1 MSPLLARWNRR
12 CAVPVVLLAIAA
24 ATGCV
29 HQTHNKVVPSFP
41 LPRELEKVGH
51 PTYRVE
57 PPDILDINSLST
69 IPLPPYKVR
78 ALDTLAIRVPEAAV
92 LDKDNPIEGLYSV
105 DPEGAVSLGDTYG
118 KVTVVGMTL
127 PEAKA
132 AVRKLVE
139 SKLKEPRVD
148 VELADSR
155 ATQQIRG
162 RHLIR
167 PDGTINLGEY
177 GSVYVTGATIAEAKK
192 LIEDHLRQYL
202 KDPEVTVDVLAY
214 NSKVY
219 YVILDGAGSGQQLYR
234 LPATGN
240 ETVLDALCQVSGL
253 TTVSD
258 PQRIWISRP
267 GPEGQESVLPVDWR
281 GTTELGQVRTNYQV
295 LPGDRIFVQGYPLVS
310 LDSKMAR
317 ILAPIERVFGITL
330 LGSSTVFN
338 LKNGGQG
345 GFGNQG
351 GGFP

>member
-1 MSPLLARWNRR
+1 MTLSLAWLTRR
-12 CAVPVVLLAIAA
+12 GPVPVVLLAIAVA
-24 ATGCV
+24 NGCAHV
-29 HQTHNKVVPSFP
+29 QPKPIPSFP

-51 PTYRVE
+51 PTYKVE
-57 PPDILDINSLST
+57 PPDILEINSLQT
-69 IPLPPYKVR
+69 IPLPPYKIR
-78 ALDTLAIRVPEAAV
+78 SLDTLGIRVPEAAV
-92 LDKDNPIEGLYSV
+92 LDKDNPIEGYFTV
-105 DPEGAVSLGDTYG
+105 DPEGMVNLGDTYG
-118 KVTVVGMTL
+118 RVSVVGMTL

-139 SKLKEPRVD
+139 QKLKEPRVD
-148 VELADSR
+148 VELVDSR

-177 GSVYVTGATIAEAKK
+177 GSVFVTGATIAEAKK

-219 YVILDGAGSGQQLYR
+219 YVIMDGGGNGQQLYR

-258 PQRIWISRP
+258 PRRIWISRP
-267 GPEGQESVLPVDWR
+267 GPEGKESVLPIDWL
-281 GTTELGQVRTNYQV
+281 GMTQLGQVRTNYQV
-295 LPGDRIFVQGYPLVS
+295 LPGDRIFVQAYPAVAF
-310 LDSKMAR
+310 DSTLAR
-317 ILAPIERVFGITL
+317 IISPIERVFGVTL
-330 LGSSTVFN
+330 LGNSTIQNFQ
-338 LKNGGQG
+338 NGGQN
-345 GFGNQG
+345 GFG
-351 GGFP
+351 GGF